1 MKQFYFKSIFLSL
14 LMMVTGGVVALAAEE
29 ETIATFTASVYNS
42 DPAGGWTVSNADYAT
57 AGGGYYKLI
66 TSDAS
71 IVSPSIN
78 FSNYS
83 DITITISA
91 RKFGG
96 PDATQGKISVSQ
108 GETELASYSP
118 SGTSIAASS
127 ALEISPADGTI
138 TISCPGASSSKGC
151 GVGSIVIK
159 GIPKGTPTEGI
170 AINETNFP
178 DDVFRAWVAENCD
191 KAPEGGEKDGYLDDE
206 EIAAQVIIGI
216 NNKNIEDLKGIE
228 YFTAATM
235 LMCDGNKLQTLDVSK
250 NTKLTQLICYGNKLT
265 SLNVSKNTA
274 LTSLHCTDNQLTS
287 LNVSNNTELGMLLCQ
302 NNQLTSLDVTNNQK
316 LTTLDCSNNLINETE
331 MGKLVAGMPTISGDP
346 GIFYPFNQSVEDAN
360 VITTTQVNDAKAKNW
375 NVQAWNGSEYVD
387 YDGVAS
393 TNNLYTLVTSVS
405 SLTAGDEVIIVNKD
419 AGKAMGG
426 QNNNNRA
433 ATAVTFDADGNAVVP
448 ASTDIQVFTLEGNS
462 DGWYFNTGSG
472 YIYAASSSSNHLKTE
487 TEKDNNGNAKA
498 SISFSGEDA
507 AIQFQGTN
515 TRNLLRYNSGNDIFA
530 CYASGQS
537 PVQIY
542 SKPVNKTLTDIMLSG
557 EYPTTFF
564 VGDEFSFGETGIVTA
579 VYDDN
584 STKVVTDNATF
595 SGYDMSATGNQT
607 VTVSYTERGVTKE
620 QTYEITVNNRALS
633 SITLSGDYPTTFNV
647 GDEFSHEGMTVT
659 ATYDNNTSEDVT
671 ADATFEGYD
680 MSTAGTQTVT
690 VSYTKGD
697 VTKTATYDITVSS
710 VAVTGVTIDPS
721 EVTLLVGK
729 TRTLTLAIEPENAT
743 NKEVTWSSN
752 DESVATVADGVV
764 TAVAAGTAV
773 ITVSSAAADGI
784 SATCTVTV
792 VDELNETTATGNLNN
807 SDSGVFAGV
816 EGFTG
821 GGHTVSGTLITDAGN
836 VAVTYAGTTNTY
848 LCDSH
853 IRMYSSGSTL
863 KFTAP
868 SGFDLTK
875 IVLTI
880 SAGNADNIYAD
891 EGTYTKTED
900 KVATWTGAETD
911 VTFKGQM
918 TTTRLAIA
926 EVTLEKAAPKPP
938 LASIAVDGATTDF
951 IVNSEFVFN
960 GTVTATYEDQTT
972 KDVTA
977 KATFSK
983 PDMTTAGTQEVTV
996 SYTEDEVTKT
1006 ATYSITVREPETVT
1020 FRKVSSTDEL
1030 VAGKR
1035 YVLVNED
1042 KQKVIGEYYNLHF
1055 EVKDA
1060 TIGDERVELEEGA
1073 ANFLTL
1079 GGTEGAWTFAT
1090 SIETGKYVALTTD
1103 GNYLESG
1110 SSATA
1115 ESAQWTITFD
1125 ENGNAL
1131 ILSNNIEGRYINY
1144 NSSQPRFAC
1153 YKSSD
1158 TNPYGTQ
1165 QMIQL
1170 YVEADEVDVTI
1181 SQVGYATLYYS
1192 DRALKLPAGVTAKT
1206 YTVAGGK
1213 LAESKTYDAG
1223 KVIPAG
1229 EAVVLKGAAG
1239 DYKFMVTTTS
1249 DEPDAGSMLKGTD
1262 EAVETEGGNFYY
1274 ALQAKKKDGT
1284 GGPGF
1289 YWMNSTGAAFT
1300 NGAHKAYM
1308 ALDKKFADAQEVG
1321 GAKSFYLFEE
1331 ATGIRSAWT
1340 DGEAGSEQRFNL
1352 SGQRVGNGYKGIVI
1366 VNGKKIVIK

>member
-14 LMMVTGGVVALAAEE
+14 LMMVIGMNVASAQTEVTLWQEDFSSYSKDAVPSGGTYSYECTGANTKIYEEALAGGTSPELLLQKSSNGSLTATIPLSNIEGDLTLTFKTNNQKIKVSSSTEGITGGLEE
-29 ETIATFTASVYNS
+29 KSAGTHTATFSGVT
-42 DPAGGWTVSNADYAT
+42 
-57 AGGGYYKLI
+57 
-66 TSDAS
+66 TSMTS
-71 IVSPSIN
+71 
-78 FSNYS
+78 
-83 DITITISA
+83 ITIE
-91 RKFGG
+91 F
-96 PDATQGKISVSQ
+96 
-108 GETELASYSP
+108 LC
-118 SGTSIAASS
+118 SGSS
-127 ALEISPADGTI
+127 NVRLDD
-138 TISCPGASSSKGC
+138 
-151 GVGSIVIK
+151 IVL
-159 GIPKGTPTEGI
+159 KGTKSASAPALI

-331 MGKLVAGMPTISGDP
+331 MGKLVESMPTLSGD
-346 GIFYPFNQSVEDAN
+346 GVFYPFNLSVEDAN
-360 VITTTQVNDAKAKNW
+360 VITTTQVDEAKSKNW
-375 NVQAWNGSEYVD
+375 IVQAWNGSTYED
-387 YDGVAS
+387 YAGVEPTPETNDYYEKVTTAPSDWSGDYLIVYEEGSVAFNGGLSTLDAVGNTIEVVMNDNKIAAS
-393 TNNLYTLVTSVS
+393 DAVNAAKFTIAKMEGADLYSIKAASGKYIGVTSYGNGLTS
-405 SLTAGDEVIIVNKD
+405 SETAI
-419 AGKAMGG
+419 
-426 QNNNNRA
+426 
-433 ATAVTFDADGNAVVP
+433 
-448 ASTDIQVFTLEGNS
+448 GNS
-462 DGWYFNTGSG
+462 LSLDASKNVVLTVTTSG
-472 YIYAASSSSNHLKTE
+472 GDMT
-487 TEKDNNGNAKA
+487 
-498 SISFSGEDA
+498 
-507 AIQFQGTN
+507 
-515 TRNLLRYNSGNDIFA
+515 LRYNKASDQKRFR
-530 CYASGQS
+530 YFKSGQ
-537 PVQIY
+537 QAIQLY
-542 SKPVNKTLTDIMLSG
+542 KK
-557 EYPTTFF
+557 
-564 VGDEFSFGETGIVTA
+564 
-579 VYDDN
+579 
-584 STKVVTDNATF
+584 
-595 SGYDMSATGNQT
+595 ATGPKSPLASITVKGATTEFMVNSEFVFDGKVIATYEDGSTNDVTNKAEFTDYNLSTAGNQV
-607 VTVSYTERGVTKE
+607 VTVSYTEGE
-620 QTYEITVNNRALS
+620 
-633 SITLSGDYPTTFNV
+633 
-647 GDEFSHEGMTVT
+647 
-659 ATYDNNTSEDVT
+659 
-671 ADATFEGYD
+671 
-680 MSTAGTQTVT
+680 
-690 VSYTKGD
+690 
-697 VTKTATYDITVSS
+697 VTKTTTYNITVSE
-710 VAVTGVTIDPS
+710 VAVENITIDPS
-721 EVTLLVGK
+721 EATLLVGN
-729 TRTLTLAIEPENAT
+729 TRTLTAVFEPENAT
-743 NKEVTWSSN
+743 HKNVTWSSN

-951 IVNSEFVFN
+951 IVNSEFVFG

-1055 EVKDA
+1055 KVNDA
-1060 TIGDERVELEEGA
+1060 TISDERVELEEGA

-1090 SIETGKYVALTTD
+1090 SIETGQYVALTTD
-1103 GNYLESG
+1103 ANYLESG

-1131 ILSNNIEGRYINY
+1131 IKSNKFEGRYINY

-1366 VNGKKIVIK
+1366 VNGKKFMKK